1 MLSLPVLATLISAIS
16 ALPIGSD
23 SRIPSPTSSE
33 DLFPTDIGFF
43 GVTATNSAP
52 FMAQTDG
59 AAITYGVPTSS
70 YTLAQPIETAIQAKD
85 HREGD
90 QNIFQLMGSH
100 SPYYISDGWG
110 VYDYAIP
117 GQCSISQ
124 VHLLSRHGSRYP
136 TGAPFMAQTD
146 GAAITYGVPTSSY
159 TLAQP
164 IETAIQAKDHRE
176 GDQNIF
182 QLMGNLS
189 PYYISDG
196 WGVYDYAIPGQ
207 CSISQ
212 VHLLSRHVH
221 LLSRH
226 GSRYPTDP
234 LVIGKLLD
242 NKNYTV
248 TGELEFL
255 NDWKYLQGVNILTK
269 LGNQQLFDKG
279 VRTFFR
285 YGQLQDWNED
295 AEKIVART
303 TSQERITSSA
313 EYFLA
318 GFYGLD
324 WYDKANLEI
333 IIESN
338 GYNDTLAPYE
348 HCPLTDK
355 TEATASIPADGFLEK
370 YTKKAVERLNKQIKG
385 LTFNA
390 KSIHQMQEL
399 CAYETNNNGFSH
411 FCGLFTQQEWEDYEY
426 YNSWTWYNSNMF
438 GSPNGRAMGAGWVE
452 EFKQR
457 LTDSNDF
464 DWNTLA
470 LQNTTLD
477 TNPTYFPVDQKL
489 YFDFSHDS
497 VISNIFTAL
506 GMEQFKTNFTVDGSL
521 RETNFQLSK
530 YCSPRVDGW
539 CEFDSFVKY
548 LDTLWEVADF
558 EEACFSGTYNTT
570 QIVTDGAP
578 EK

>member
-136 TGAPFMAQTD
+136 TG
-146 GAAITYGVPTSSY
+146 S
-159 TLAQP
+159 
-164 IETAIQAKDHRE
+164 IETAE
-176 GDQNIF
+176 
-182 QLMGNLS
+182 
-189 PYYISDG
+189 
-196 WGVYDYAIPGQ
+196 
-207 CSISQ
+207 
-212 VHLLSRHVH
+212 LLS
-221 LLSRH
+221 
-226 GSRYPTDP
+226 
-234 LVIGKLLD
+234 K
-242 NKNYTV
+242 KNYSV
-248 TGELEFL
+248 NGELEFL
-255 NDWKYLQGVNILTK
+255 KDWKYSEGVGVLTK

-530 YCSPRVDGW
+530 VVPFASQTYFEIIECDGEVSANRTEPETSSNSTTGTPNKYVHMILNDHTIDLSKNFPEYCSPRVDGW

>member
-136 TGAPFMAQTD
+136 TG
-146 GAAITYGVPTSSY
+146 S
-159 TLAQP
+159 
-164 IETAIQAKDHRE
+164 IETAE
-176 GDQNIF
+176 
-182 QLMGNLS
+182 
-189 PYYISDG
+189 
-196 WGVYDYAIPGQ
+196 
-207 CSISQ
+207 
-212 VHLLSRHVH
+212 LLS
-221 LLSRH
+221 
-226 GSRYPTDP
+226 
-234 LVIGKLLD
+234 K
-242 NKNYTV
+242 KNYSV
-248 TGELEFL
+248 NGELEFL
-255 NDWKYLQGVNILTK
+255 KDWKYSEGVGVLTK

-295 AEKIVART
+295 AMKIVART
-303 TSQERITSSA
+303 TSQERMTFSA

-324 WYDKANLEI
+324 WHDKANLEI
-333 IIESN
+333 IIEAKGFNNS
-338 GYNDTLAPYE
+338 LVPYE
-348 HCPLTDK
+348 NCPLNGK
-355 TEATASIPADGFLEK
+355 TYAIAPLSADGFLEK
-370 YTKKAVERLNKQIKG
+370 YTMKAVDRLNSQAEGIV
-385 LTFNA
+385 FDA
-390 KSIHQMQEL
+390 KSVKEMQDL

-497 VISNIFTAL
+497 IITSIFTAL

-530 YCSPRVDGW
+530 VVPFASQTYFEIIECDGEVSANRTEPETSSNSTTGTPNKYVHMILNDHTIDLSKNFPEYCSPRVDGW

-570 QIVTDGAP
+570 QIVKNGAP
-578 EK
+578 NS

>member
-90 QNIFQLMGSH
+90 QNIFQLMG
-100 SPYYISDGWG
+100 
-110 VYDYAIP
+110 
-117 GQCSISQ
+117 
-124 VHLLSRHGSRYP
+124 
-136 TGAPFMAQTD
+136 
-146 GAAITYGVPTSSY
+146 
-159 TLAQP
+159 
-164 IETAIQAKDHRE
+164 
-176 GDQNIF
+176 
-182 QLMGNLS
+182 NLS

-212 VHLLSRHVH
+212 VH

-338 GYNDTLAPYE
+338 EYNDTLAPYE

-411 FCGLFTQQEWEDYEY
+411 FCGLFTQQ
-426 YNSWTWYNSNMF
+426 
-438 GSPNGRAMGAGWVE
+438 
-452 EFKQR
+452 
-457 LTDSNDF
+457 
-464 DWNTLA
+464 
-470 LQNTTLD
+470 
-477 TNPTYFPVDQKL
+477 
-489 YFDFSHDS
+489 
-497 VISNIFTAL
+497 
-506 GMEQFKTNFTVDGSL
+506 
-521 RETNFQLSK
+521 
-530 YCSPRVDGW
+530 
-539 CEFDSFVKY
+539 
-548 LDTLWEVADF
+548 
-558 EEACFSGTYNTT
+558 
-570 QIVTDGAP
+570 
-578 EK
+578 

>member
-90 QNIFQLMGSH
+90 QNIFQLMG
-100 SPYYISDGWG
+100 
-110 VYDYAIP
+110 
-117 GQCSISQ
+117 
-124 VHLLSRHGSRYP
+124 
-136 TGAPFMAQTD
+136 
-146 GAAITYGVPTSSY
+146 
-159 TLAQP
+159 
-164 IETAIQAKDHRE
+164 
-176 GDQNIF
+176 
-182 QLMGNLS
+182 NLS

-212 VHLLSRHVH
+212 VH

-530 YCSPRVDGW
+530 VVPFASQTYFEIIECDGEVSANRTEPETSSNSTTGTPNKYVHMILNDHTIDLSKNFPEYCSPRVDGW

-558 EEACFSGTYNTT
+558 EEACFSGTYNST
-570 QIVTDGAP
+570 QIVKNGAP
-578 EK
+578 NS

>member
-90 QNIFQLMGSH
+90 QNIFQLMG
-100 SPYYISDGWG
+100 
-110 VYDYAIP
+110 
-117 GQCSISQ
+117 
-124 VHLLSRHGSRYP
+124 
-136 TGAPFMAQTD
+136 
-146 GAAITYGVPTSSY
+146 
-159 TLAQP
+159 
-164 IETAIQAKDHRE
+164 
-176 GDQNIF
+176 
-182 QLMGNLS
+182 NLS

-212 VHLLSRHVH
+212 VH

-279 VRTFFR
+279 
-285 YGQLQDWNED
+285 DWNED

-530 YCSPRVDGW
+530 VVPFASQTYFEIIECDGEVSANRTEPETSSNSTTGTPNKYVHMILNDHTIDLSKNFPEYCSPRVDGW